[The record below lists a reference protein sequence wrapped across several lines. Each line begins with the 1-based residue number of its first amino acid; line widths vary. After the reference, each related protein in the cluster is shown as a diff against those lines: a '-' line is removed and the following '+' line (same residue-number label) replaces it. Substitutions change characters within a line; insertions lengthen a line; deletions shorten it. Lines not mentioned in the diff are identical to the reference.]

1 MSKPI
6 LESRAVY
13 TKILIEFFITYIR
26 KDSMVILRS
35 TLPLLF
41 AFPLLATA
49 VEGNYFQSLQFAQD
63 HKDPNI
69 DREEENNIIWIQE
82 ESKKTNMRLSRIDQ
96 IPPERLKA
104 ESSSYLEGYIQ
115 ALIDANYYELNVLVY
130 VDSNQTVFLYNLP
143 MDDRVRRSII
153 AFVSDLPDVEEVREG
168 VLDPEIR
175 QRIEER
181 QPIRQV
187 KGVWFP
193 ESTVLFQPLIAN
205 PREPIYSVAYRWGDI
220 LAHREIA
227 VSLGDTFPIFRW
239 FDILPWHGDMQI
251 DIAACMWANFDMHPK
266 VHPHGEWAELVTTDY
281 LLALPLSYAVK
292 KWAFRLRVY
301 HISSHLG
308 DEYLV
313 NGGPTIERKNPSFEA
328 LDIFSSYQVNDMLRL
343 YFGPGFIL
351 HSDQSYPMKW
361 FYAEYGLEFRFSG
374 FRYHY
379 HRLYGAPFFAADIQN
394 SQATNFRF
402 STTLQLGY
410 EWSKLQGAGRKVR
423 LFCEYHNGN
432 SEGQF
437 FKDHTQYIAIRASW
451 GF

>member
-1 MSKPI
+1 MTIFARIFTP
-6 LESRAVY
+6 LC
-13 TKILIEFFITYIR
+13 F
-26 KDSMVILRS
+26 
-35 TLPLLF
+35 LPLTIS
-41 AFPLLATA
+41 AS
-49 VEGNYFQSLQFAQD
+49 EGNYSKSTELVSLHTDPSKDADAVADIFLIQD
-63 HKDPNI
+63 EH
-69 DREEENNIIWIQE
+69 
-82 ESKKTNMRLSRIDQ
+82 KKTNVRLSRIDQ

-130 VDSNQTVFLYNLP
+130 VDSNFTVFLYNLP
-143 MDDRVRRSII
+143 MDERVKKSIL

-168 VLDPEIR
+168 VLDPEIKS
-175 QRIEER
+175 RIEER

-193 ESTVLFQPLIAN
+193 ESTVLFPPIIAN
-205 PREPIYSVAYRWGDI
+205 PHEPVYSIAYRWGDHPI
-220 LAHREIA
+220 ANQEIA

-251 DIAACMWANFDMHPK
+251 DIAACMWANFDMHPAY
-266 VHPHGEWAELVTTDY
+266 HPRGEWAELVTTDY
-281 LLALPLSYAVK
+281 LLALPLSYAIK
-292 KWAFRLRVY
+292 KWAFRLRAY

-308 DEYLV
+308 DEFIV
-313 NGGPTIERKNPSFEA
+313 NGGPKIVRKNPSFEA
-328 LDIFSSYQVNDMLRL
+328 VDLFASYQATDVLRL
-343 YFGPGFIL
+343 YFGPGVIV
-351 HSDQSYPMKW
+351 HSDSTYPMKW
-361 FYAEYGLEFRFSG
+361 CYVEYGLECRFKG

-379 HRLYGAPFFAADIQN
+379 HRLYGSPFFAADFQQW
-394 SQATNFRF
+394 QASNFRL

-423 LFCEYHNGN
+423 LFAEYHNGN

-437 FKDHTQYIAIRASW
+437 FKEHTQYVAARASW